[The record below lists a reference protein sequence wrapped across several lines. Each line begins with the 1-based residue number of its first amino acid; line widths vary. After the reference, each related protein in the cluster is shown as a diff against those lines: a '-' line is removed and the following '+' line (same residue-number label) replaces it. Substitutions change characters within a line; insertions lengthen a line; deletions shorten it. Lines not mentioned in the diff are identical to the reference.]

1 LKTHNRHLTPLDRL
15 LTTLDNALNTLTGM
29 PTGSG
34 RANPADGVK
43 QEALTQAE
51 REEAARLMRVN
62 HVGEICAQALYQGQS
77 LTSRNETVREALQQ
91 ASIEENDHLRWC
103 KSRIQMLGGN
113 ESRLNLMWY
122 SGAFAIGAAA
132 GAMGDGANLGFV
144 EETEQQVTKHLS
156 SHLKKLPRSDHKSHA
171 VLTQMRIDEQRH
183 ARMARR
189 AGATTLP
196 RPMRSIMR
204 LASRFMTS
212 TAYRL

>member
-1 LKTHNRHLTPLDRL
+1 MKTHNRHLTPLDRL

-43 QEALTQAE
+43 QEAMTQAE

-122 SGAFAIGAAA
+122 SGAFAIGAVA

-171 VLTQMRIDEQRH
+171 VLTQMRFDEQRH

-212 TAYRL
+212 TAYRF

>member
-1 LKTHNRHLTPLDRL
+1 MKTHNRHLTPLDRL

-122 SGAFAIGAAA
+122 SGAFAIGAVA

>member
-1 LKTHNRHLTPLDRL
+1 
-15 LTTLDNALNTLTGM
+15 M

-122 SGAFAIGAAA
+122 SGAFAIGAVA

>member
-1 LKTHNRHLTPLDRL
+1 MKTHNRHLTPLDRL

-29 PTGSG
+29 PAGSG

-43 QEALTQAE
+43 QEAMTQAE

-122 SGAFAIGAAA
+122 SGAFAIGAVA

-171 VLTQMRIDEQRH
+171 VLTQMRFDEQRH

-212 TAYRL
+212 TAYRF

>member
-1 LKTHNRHLTPLDRL
+1 MKTHNRHLTPLDRL

-34 RANPADGVK
+34 RANPADGVE

-122 SGAFAIGAAA
+122 SGAFAIGAVA

>member
-1 LKTHNRHLTPLDRL
+1 
-15 LTTLDNALNTLTGM
+15 
-29 PTGSG
+29 
-34 RANPADGVK
+34 
-43 QEALTQAE
+43 
-51 REEAARLMRVN
+51 
-62 HVGEICAQALYQGQS
+62 
-77 LTSRNETVREALQQ
+77 
-91 ASIEENDHLRWC
+91 
-103 KSRIQMLGGN
+103 
-113 ESRLNLMWY
+113 MWY
-122 SGAFAIGAAA
+122 SGAFAIGAVA